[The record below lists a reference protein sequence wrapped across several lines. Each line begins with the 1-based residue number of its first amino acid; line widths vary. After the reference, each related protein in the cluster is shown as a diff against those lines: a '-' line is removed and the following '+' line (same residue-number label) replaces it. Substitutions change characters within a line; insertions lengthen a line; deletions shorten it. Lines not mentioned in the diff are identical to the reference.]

1 MRITRKIAKVDTTN
15 KLTVAFDVAMKT
27 LEYYSELRGK
37 LSGTSCREVESIR
50 GNLPNTTAAVS
61 AGLKKLAKFAQKRAF
76 SGLHIV
82 CEPTGV
88 YGNNL
93 MRTARRLGH
102 TTAWV
107 SGESVHKARVLEN
120 NDGSKDD
127 IKDPRVIY
135 MLATMGKELIY
146 RELPPLYR
154 QLRELNRMFDAA
166 DERRTQMKCEL
177 HHLLV
182 RLFCDYPM
190 SKDFLYCHGGA
201 ILIEEYRC
209 NPHRIVA
216 NTHEQF
222 CARMRA
228 AGPLLKQTTLDSLY
242 ECAGY
247 SAQHCLSEPEQK
259 CLEQRL
265 EYAWHDYQ
273 LAHQRREHLREQ
285 IAQGYWQLWE
295 AGELVPYADGKVFKT
310 FHFGRILGETGP
322 LGDFAHWRV
331 IFKYGGV
338 NLRTRQSGK
347 YKGKL
352 KMSKKGR
359 VPLRGVLGKIVFR
372 LVRKHE
378 IFGPYYHRRKSE
390 NPEMPGT
397 RLMANVERKLLR
409 MVFSMGRRRDAFDMA
424 RFTHCQTQYRMA
436 A

>member
-15 KLTVAFDVAMKT
+15 KLTIAFDVAMKT
-27 LEYYSELRGK
+27 LEYYSELQGK
-37 LSGTSCREVESIR
+37 LSGTSCREVESMR
-50 GNLPNTTAAVS
+50 GNLPNTTAAVT
-61 AGLKKLAKFAQKRAF
+61 ATLKKLARFAHKRGY

-190 SKDFLYCHGGA
+190 SKDFLYSRGGA
-201 ILIEEYRC
+201 ILIEQYHC
-209 NPHRIVA
+209 NPHRIA
-216 NTHEQF
+216 AETKKLF
-222 CARMRA
+222 FARMRA
-228 AGPLLKQTTLDSLY
+228 QAPRLRQTTLQKLY

-247 SAQHCLSEPEQK
+247 SAQHCLSQAEQR

-285 IAQGYWQLWE
+285 LAQGYWQVWE
-295 AGELVPYADGKVFKT
+295 AGELVPHADGKVFKA

-378 IFGPYYHRRKSE
+378 IFGPYYHRRKRE
-390 NPEMPGT
+390 NPEIPGT
-397 RLMANVERKLLR
+397 RLMGNVERKLLR
-409 MVFSMGRRRDAFDMA
+409 VVFSMGRRRDTFDMA